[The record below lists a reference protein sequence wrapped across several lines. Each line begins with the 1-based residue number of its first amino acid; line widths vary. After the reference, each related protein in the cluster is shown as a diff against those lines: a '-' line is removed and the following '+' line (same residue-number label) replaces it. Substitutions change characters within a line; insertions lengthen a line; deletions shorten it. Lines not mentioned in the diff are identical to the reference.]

1 MEQKN
6 SSLWENGIYDDGPY
20 EVGDESRLDPDLVP
34 VPASSYLG
42 ESLTFTFHSSSSHPK
57 TCNLRTSCDFVSQ
70 VFLKTSCWLMG
81 EIWDFQCFCLDAE
94 KYWHA
99 REIYFMSINSSLF
112 CVVQILVCGI
122 IVILFMTC
130 ISSNLHHQLVCQSP
144 SLQST
149 KNNICF
155 VAPTSCFMA
164 LRGNFLNAN
173 FKNLF
178 FDLSVIWSLC
188 CYHESTFYPCVQCS
202 SVTSHFIYLFRFIYM
217 GQLFKYYSGAQPNQS
232 FQNDL

>member
-1 MEQKN
+1 M
-6 SSLWENGIYDDGPY
+6 
-20 EVGDESRLDPDLVP
+20 
-34 VPASSYLG
+34 
-42 ESLTFTFHSSSSHPK
+42 
-57 TCNLRTSCDFVSQ
+57 SQ

-130 ISSNLHHQLVCQSP
+130 ISSNLHYQLVCQSP

-188 CYHESTFYPCVQCS
+188 CYHESTFYPCISVALLP
-202 SVTSHFIYLFRFIYM
+202 VTSFICLGSFTWVSCLNIIVGPSQINHFRMTYNALFMTFI
-217 GQLFKYYSGAQPNQS
+217 FKYI
-232 FQNDL
+232 